1 MIREIEDVFVK
12 AEDGIERIL
21 VCITAQCNSK
31 RLINEG
37 AKVAD
42 QVNGE
47 LHIIHVQRGDS
58 IFNNADDN
66 DNSNI
71 KNKDEGKLTLR
82 KEELD
87 INKIKAQKGEVEL
100 SKEIVEE
107 QKTVDVPVTHEE
119 VVIERRTLNNEAS
132 DEPISGEETIRIPVS
147 EEQVTV
153 DKHTVVTGEV
163 VAHKR
168 EVQETRRVDE
178 NLKREEARIN
188 TNGDANIVDNGT
200 GNGLQ

>member
-1 MIREIEDVFVK
+1 MTGFF
-12 AEDGIERIL
+12 G
-21 VCITAQCNSK
+21 
-31 RLINEG
+31 
-37 AKVAD
+37 
-42 QVNGE
+42 
-47 LHIIHVQRGDS
+47 S

-66 DNSNI
+66 NNSNM
-71 KNKDEGKLTLR
+71 KSKDEGRLTLR

-119 VVIERRTLNNEAS
+119 VVIERRSLNNEAS

-163 VAHKR
+163 LAHKR

-200 GNGLQ
+200 GNGLK